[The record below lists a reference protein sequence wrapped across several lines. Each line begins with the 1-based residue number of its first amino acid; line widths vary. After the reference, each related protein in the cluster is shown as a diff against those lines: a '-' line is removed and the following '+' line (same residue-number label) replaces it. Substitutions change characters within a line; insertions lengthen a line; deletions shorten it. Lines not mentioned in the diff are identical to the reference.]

1 LEVLT
6 GVVTHIVGP
15 RYITHHEYFF
25 QVHSETKLPTRITMK
40 ASQNRF
46 QSNETT
52 ESTFNAP
59 TMAKSGNA
67 IPSILQWTR
76 PQDRPFR
83 KQPTPAQA
91 TAITQTTPLPVRESI
106 EAP

>member
-1 LEVLT
+1 
-6 GVVTHIVGP
+6 
-15 RYITHHEYFF
+15 
-25 QVHSETKLPTRITMK
+25 MK

-59 TMAKSGNA
+59 TMAKSGIT
-67 IPSILQWTR
+67 IPSILQSTR

-106 EAP
+106 EAPYAHDENSRHVQQQVAPRSPLEVSTPRWL